1 MIRLTGQEIFAFF
14 VSLKSVR
21 YSIFNYILKLAIIL
35 FVGFVALNGCILVSL
50 LLYVIFLIAKTG
62 DNH

>member
-21 YSIFNYILKLAIIL
+21 YSIFDYILKLVIIL

-62 DNH
+62 NDH

>member
-1 MIRLTGQEIFAFF
+1 MIRLTGQEIFTFF

-21 YSIFNYILKLAIIL
+21 YSIFNYLLKLGIFL

-62 DNH
+62 NDH

>member
-21 YSIFNYILKLAIIL
+21 YSIFNYLLKLGIFL